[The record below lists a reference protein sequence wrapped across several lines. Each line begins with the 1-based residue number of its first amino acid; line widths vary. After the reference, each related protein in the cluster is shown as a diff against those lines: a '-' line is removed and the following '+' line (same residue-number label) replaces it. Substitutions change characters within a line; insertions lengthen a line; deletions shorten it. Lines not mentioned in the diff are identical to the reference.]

1 MTAMTGFAN
10 LYNCPVQYN
19 GLPDSGPST
28 NGHSS
33 TNIDIGTQ
41 LEGGREGGRERG
53 KEGGKEGGR
62 EGGRLNRSIDHIINI
77 YNYIYIYV
85 YTSVMYIYT

>member
-41 LEGGREGGRERG
+41 LEGGREGGGTERG
-53 KEGGKEGGR
+53 RKGGR
-62 EGGRLNRSIDHIINI
+62 EGGRLNKSIDHIHVIAECI
-77 YNYIYIYV
+77 SARLIIWDLF
-85 YTSVMYIYT
+85 S